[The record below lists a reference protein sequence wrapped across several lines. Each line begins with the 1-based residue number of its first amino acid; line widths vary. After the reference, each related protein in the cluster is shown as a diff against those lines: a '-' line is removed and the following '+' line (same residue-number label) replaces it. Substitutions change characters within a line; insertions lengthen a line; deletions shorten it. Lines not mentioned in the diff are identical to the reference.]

1 MKIIKRIFSIR
12 NIYSSGE
19 KIKIIEL
26 FGLKIKLY
34 KKNKNIDNFTNCKK
48 IYIITP
54 PHTEFIAK
62 CIYNIFNTY
71 KIKSKV
77 MFNYEKYTKNT
88 LYLII
93 SPNYFDKLPKNYFA
107 FNVE

>member
-34 KKNKNIDNFTNCKK
+34 KKNKRTFKT
-48 IYIITP
+48 
-54 PHTEFIAK
+54 
-62 CIYNIFNTY
+62 
-71 KIKSKV
+71 
-77 MFNYEKYTKNT
+77 
-88 LYLII
+88 
-93 SPNYFDKLPKNYFA
+93 
-107 FNVE
+107 